1 MSLSTWRA
9 FAFLLVL
16 ALIFLAAWGGHL
28 LHADHITQHQRG
40 FSGCDAGWKACRLA
54 LDPTK
59 PATEDE
65 DASDD
70 EGPCG
75 TGWHACYDAIAEK

>member
-9 FAFLLVL
+9 FAFVLIL
-16 ALIFLAAWGGHL
+16 ALIVLAAWGGHL
-28 LHADHITQHQRG
+28 LTADHFAHQRG

-59 PATEDE
+59 PATDSE
-65 DASDD
+65 DATDD
-70 EGPCG
+70 PGPCG
-75 TGWHACYDAIAEK
+75 MGWNACWDANAEE